1 MNARLLSIDILLL
14 MKDISRLCIECRTI
28 DASFP
33 LIPDC
38 QSCASMLSEDEY
50 NFWNSSCNLEIEEDY
65 ILDNKLQQSIQ
76 PLRYLFNLITL
87 G

>member
-1 MNARLLSIDILLL
+1 
-14 MKDISRLCIECRTI
+14 MKEIETAIPLCFECRTS

-33 LIPDC
+33 LKPDC
-38 QSCASMLSEDEY
+38 QSCASMISEDEY
-50 NFWNSSCNLEIEEDY
+50 NFWNSIPVLETEEN
-65 ILDNKLQQSIQ
+65 IFRSSMLQQSIQ

>member
-1 MNARLLSIDILLL
+1 
-14 MKDISRLCIECRTI
+14 MKDVSSIVPLCIECRTS

-33 LIPDC
+33 LIPNC
-38 QSCASMLSEDEY
+38 QSCASMISEDEY
-50 NFWNSSCNLEIEEDY
+50 NFWNSLPVLETEENY
-65 ILDNKLQQSIQ
+65 IRSSILQQSIQ